1 MKQQHTWF
9 CGQVEEHKVA
19 LYRLARSILHNDED
33 AKDAVAEAV
42 CKAFAKLD
50 TLRQPERFKPWLMR
64 ITANEAYTI
73 LYRRRRVTSLEDYG
87 KDLTGSAPAVSDEA
101 GLWPLVQGLPD
112 TLRAPVVLF
121 YYDGL
126 SVREIAEVL
135 SLTEGAVKTRLSRGR
150 QALKEIL
157 EKEDA
162 V

>member
-1 MKQQHTWF
+1 MKQQAWF
-9 CGQVEEHKVA
+9 CGQVEEHKAA

-33 AKDAVAEAV
+33 AKDAVGEAV
-42 CKAFAKLD
+42 CKAFARLD
-50 TLRQPERFKPWLMR
+50 TLREPERFKFWLMR

-73 LYRRRRVTSLEDYG
+73 LYRRQKVVSLEDYG
-87 KDLTGSAPAVSDEA
+87 RELIADSPPLRDEN

-121 YYDGL
+121 YYDEL
-126 SVREIAEVL
+126 SVREIADIL

-150 QALKEIL
+150 QALKTIL
-157 EKEDA
+157 EQEGA

>member
-19 LYRLARSILHNDED
+19 LYRLARSILRNDED
-33 AKDAVAEAV
+33 AKDAVSEAV

-50 TLRQPERFKPWLMR
+50 TLREPERFKPWLMR
-64 ITANEAYTI
+64 IAANEAYTI
-73 LYRRRRVTSLEDYG
+73 LYRRRRVISLEDYG
-87 KDLTGSAPAVSDEA
+87 KELIGSAPAASDEA
-101 GLWPLVQGLPD
+101 GLWPLVQDLPD

-126 SVREIAEVL
+126 SIREIADIL

-150 QALKEIL
+150 QTLKQIL
-157 EKEDA
+157 EKEGA